1 MSDIEN
7 LKLPEPL
14 NVNKNI
20 LNILDNLEKKGET
33 IMIFA
38 GALVIETIFQLYLIK
53 KYKSKCVIYAENKS
67 YGHKRPIGIT
77 VGLKMKFT
85 KDESNQMKEHFT
97 QLSKILTECIK
108 KGEKTII
115 IPLTYEIG
123 KAGGHSNVL
132 IYRKN
137 TNELEHFEPHG
148 GEYIG
153 NEKIQNAA
161 KKIML
166 LFTNIL
172 NLGLKR
178 ENLPEVKYIEASQVC
193 PYIRG
198 LQTLET
204 NSKLKKNKEEP
215 MGYCAAWSMFFTEL
229 CFKNPELSS
238 NQVLDNIYNYLT
250 TKPYAEDYLKKV
262 IRGYTGFLVE
272 KVNKYLEI
280 FFKPKITVV
289 DIINY
294 YHDPSK
300 IYKIIKLNDVIKI
313 LVELESKIL
322 LETDFNLEK
331 ELKETT
337 KLYKNLTKN
346 MTKEEEAKNRINNKK
361 IQDLYYKKRILQNYE
376 EYNKNEKITE
386 PILDSFLEIKRETM
400 INPRILEKKQ
410 LYEERDIQKK
420 EVKKIKKS
428 LKTQK
433 KSPKTKTKKL
443 KPTVIEESF
452 QI

>member
-33 IMIFA
+33 IMIFE

-67 YGHKRPIGIT
+67 YKRKRPIGIT
-77 VGLKMKFT
+77 VDLKMKFT
-85 KDESNQMKEHFT
+85 KDEENQMKEHFT

-115 IPLTYEIG
+115 IPLTYERG
-123 KAGGHSNVL
+123 KGGHSNVL

-204 NSKLKKNKEEP
+204 NSKLKKKKEEP

-262 IRGYTGFLVE
+262 IRGYSGFLVE

-289 DIINY
+289 DIIS
-294 YHDPSK
+294 YHRDPSK
-300 IYKIIKLNDVIKI
+300 IYKIIKLNDVMKI

-322 LETDFNLEK
+322 LESDFNLEK

-346 MTKEEEAKNRINNKK
+346 MTKEEEAQNRINNKK

-400 INPRILEKKQ
+400 INPKILEKKQ

-443 KPTVIEESF
+443 KPSVIEESY

>member
-1 MSDIEN
+1 MSNIEN

-20 LNILDNLEKKGET
+20 LNFLDNLEKKGDT
-33 IMIFA
+33 ILIFD
-38 GALVIETIFQLYLIK
+38 GVLVIETIFQLYLIK
-53 KYKSKCVIYAENKS
+53 KYKSKCVIYSENKS
-67 YGHKRPIGIT
+67 YKRPIGIT
-77 VGLKMKFT
+77 VNLKMKFT
-85 KDESNQMKEHFT
+85 KDEENEMKKHFT

-115 IPLTYEIG
+115 IPLSYERG
-123 KAGGHSNVL
+123 KGGHSNVL

-153 NEKIQNAA
+153 NEKLQNAS
-161 KKIML
+161 KKMML

-172 NLGLKR
+172 NLELKQ
-178 ENLPEVKYIEASQVC
+178 ENLPQVKYIEASQVC

-198 LQTLET
+198 LQTLEG
-204 NSKLKKNKEEP
+204 NSNLKINKDEP
-215 MGYCAAWSMFFTEL
+215 KGYCSVWSMFFTEL

-250 TKPYAEDYLKKV
+250 TKPSAEDYLKKV

-280 FFKPKITVV
+280 FFKPKITVF
-289 DIINY
+289 DIVSY
-294 YHDPSK
+294 YNQYNNPLNRT
-300 IYKIIKLNDVIKI
+300 KIIKLNDVMKI
-313 LVELESKIL
+313 LVGLESKIL
-322 LETDFNLEK
+322 LDSNFNLEK
-331 ELKETT
+331 ELKET
-337 KLYKNLTKN
+337 KKIYKNLTKN
-346 MTKEEEAKNRINNKK
+346 MTKEEEAQNRIHNKK

-376 EYNKNEKITE
+376 EYNTNEKITE

-400 INPRILEKKQ
+400 IKPQFIKKQ
-410 LYEERDIQKK
+410 TKT
-420 EVKKIKKS
+420 IKQTKG
-428 LKTQK
+428 
-433 KSPKTKTKKL
+433 SPKTKTIKQTKGSPKTKKL
-443 KPTVIEESF
+443 KPSVIKESF